1 MRRAVRVI
9 AGLTVLLLGAGCT
22 QPLHYSEPRLTSGA
36 NLSQGKR
43 RPAQTFDLND
53 RVVMLVDVTWP
64 DPTVDGG
71 LHDCQWRWYREGQLV
86 SQTPVRSIRFV
97 RTPVTLQTARPAAA
111 LGVGHYTVETIV
123 DGTVVAT
130 SGFDIVG

>member
-1 MRRAVRVI
+1 MRQAVRTI
-9 AGLTVLLLGAGCT
+9 AAMAVLFLDAGCAP
-22 QPLHYSEPRLTSGA
+22 PLHYSEPRLTSGA

-53 RVVMLVDVTWP
+53 QVVMLVDVTWP
-64 DPTVDGG
+64 DPTAEGG
-71 LHDCQWRWYREGQLV
+71 LHDCQWRWYREAQLV
-86 SQTPVRSIRFV
+86 SLTPVRPIRFV
-97 RTPVTLQTARPAAA
+97 RTPTTLRTARPAAA
-111 LGVGHYTVETIV
+111 LGVGHYTVETVV